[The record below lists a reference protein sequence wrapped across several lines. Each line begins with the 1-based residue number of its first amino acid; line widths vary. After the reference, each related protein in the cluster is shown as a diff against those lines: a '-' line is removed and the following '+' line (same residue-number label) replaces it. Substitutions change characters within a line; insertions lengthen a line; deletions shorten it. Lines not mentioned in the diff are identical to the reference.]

1 MSDTAVLLI
10 VSGLVLA
17 FAMWLQHLYYQSLYN
32 NFVSWFEEYQKTDEW
47 KYKSE
52 EKKAEEE

>member
-1 MSDTAVLLI
+1 MSDTTVLLI
-10 VSGLVLA
+10 VSGVIMV

-47 KYKSE
+47 KYKE

>member
-17 FAMWLQHLYYQSLYN
+17 FAMWLQHLYYERLYGD
-32 NFVSWFEEYQKTDEW
+32 FCEWFEEYQKTDEW
-47 KYKSE
+47 KYEYE
-52 EKKAEEE
+52 EKKAEDE

>member
-47 KYKSE
+47 KYKE

>member
-17 FAMWLQHLYYQSLYN
+17 FAMWLQHLYYERLYD
-32 NFVSWFEEYQKTDEW
+32 NFCEWFEEYQKTDEW
-47 KYKSE
+47 KYEYE
-52 EKKAEEE
+52 EKKAEES